1 MWSILAILNYCVRI
15 FTMTYRNHARANKSL
30 ILINAIVAYISV
42 GISFSLMFIGYYA
55 NSENIDLTEPTLLGN
70 SVNGTDQVW
79 ERFFDW
85 ISYFTIWS
93 NIVVAIVLTVL
104 WLRPD
109 VFERN
114 NASGTRWRALRLDS
128 ILMIT
133 ITGIVYNVLL
143 AEPKTGI
150 DAVSNAMIHIVNPI
164 FTLLVFLI
172 TGPRGLL
179 RLSTVFY
186 SLVVPITWATF
197 AIVRGMTLNSY
208 PYPFFDVSEN
218 GLPYVLMFVAQIM
231 ALAVVLALVL
241 LGYDKLMTKG
251 RRT

>member
-1 MWSILAILNYCVRI
+1 
-15 FTMTYRNHARANKSL
+15 MTFRNHARANKSL
-30 ILINAIVAYISV
+30 VFINAIVAYISV
-42 GISFSLMFIGYYA
+42 GISFALMFIGYYA
-55 NSENIDLTEPTLLGN
+55 NAENIDLKTPTLLGN
-70 SVNGTDQVW
+70 SVDGTDQVW

-93 NIVVAIVLTVL
+93 NIVVAIVLTML

-114 NASGTRWRALRLDS
+114 NASGARWRALRLDS

-133 ITGIVYNVLL
+133 ITGIVYNLLL

-150 DAVSNAMIHIVNPI
+150 DFVSNAMIHIVNPI
-164 FTLLVFLI
+164 FTLLVFLV

-179 RLSTVFY
+179 KPSTVLY
-186 SLVVPITWATF
+186 AMVVPIVWATF
-197 AIVRGMTLNSY
+197 AIGRGLTLNSY

-218 GLPYVLMFVAQIM
+218 GLTYVLLFVAQILVF
-231 ALAVVLALVL
+231 AVILAFGL
-241 LGYDKLMTKG
+241 LGYDKLMARG
-251 RRT
+251 RR